1 MAFDSFMGSAPDHG
15 FITLQDP
22 PAPKRE
28 EFTPNPKMKNFGN
41 TEMATFK
48 TDSSAMNIVNSAKVK
63 NDFDLGSVHI
73 PAAQP
78 LGSKKTKKG
87 GLGDIRWKS
96 SETLL
101 VGAGFFALGLTTKV
115 LFDRYYK

>member
-48 TDSSAMNIVNSAKVK
+48 TDSSAMDIVNSATVK
-63 NDFDLGSVHI
+63 RDFDLGSAPI

-78 LGSKKTKKG
+78 LGSKKVKKG
-87 GLGDIRWKS
+87 SLGDIRWKS

-101 VGAGFFALGLTTKV
+101 VGAGFCALGLTTKV

>member
-22 PAPKRE
+22 PAPAPQ

-48 TDSSAMNIVNSAKVK
+48 TDSSAMNIVNSPKVK
-63 NDFDLGSVHI
+63 RDFDLGSAYSCH
-73 PAAQP
+73 AAPWFQENQEGRP
-78 LGSKKTKKG
+78 
-87 GLGDIRWKS
+87 W
-96 SETLL
+96 
-101 VGAGFFALGLTTKV
+101 
-115 LFDRYYK
+115 